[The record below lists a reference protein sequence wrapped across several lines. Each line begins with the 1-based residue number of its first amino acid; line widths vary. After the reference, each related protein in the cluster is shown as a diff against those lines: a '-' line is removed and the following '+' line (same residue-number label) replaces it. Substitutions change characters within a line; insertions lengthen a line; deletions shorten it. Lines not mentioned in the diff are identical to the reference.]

1 MRYETL
7 CFAHMFCDFHLFFR
21 IYEQKTQLVIE
32 SEGAKCR
39 PTENLKIPS
48 SYQRLLK
55 KKVLDYRYNLAGFY
69 HELSKNKIPTSSLD
83 TIKLLLIPPIF

>member
-1 MRYETL
+1 MKPYVLLVRSL
-7 CFAHMFCDFHLFFR
+7 IHINLFFR

-32 SEGAKCR
+32 NEGAKCR

-48 SYQRLLK
+48 YYTTLTK
-55 KKVLDYRYNLAGFY
+55 KKVLDNRYNLAGFY
-69 HELSKNKIPTSSLD
+69 HELSENKIPTSSLD

>member
-1 MRYETL
+1 MRYETV
-7 CFAHMFCDFHLFFR
+7 CFARTLCDSHLFFR

-48 SYQRLLK
+48 SYQR
-55 KKVLDYRYNLAGFY
+55 
-69 HELSKNKIPTSSLD
+69 
-83 TIKLLLIPPIF
+83 

>member
-7 CFAHMFCDFHLFFR
+7 CFAHMFGDFHLFFR
-21 IYEQKTQLVIE
+21 IYEQKTQLVKE

-48 SYQRLLK
+48 SYQR
-55 KKVLDYRYNLAGFY
+55 
-69 HELSKNKIPTSSLD
+69 
-83 TIKLLLIPPIF
+83 

>member
-1 MRYETL
+1 MKPYVLLVRSL
-7 CFAHMFCDFHLFFR
+7 IHIDLFFR

-48 SYQRLLK
+48 YYQR
-55 KKVLDYRYNLAGFY
+55 
-69 HELSKNKIPTSSLD
+69 
-83 TIKLLLIPPIF
+83 

>member
-1 MRYETL
+1 MRYETV
-7 CFAHMFCDFHLFFR
+7 CFARTFFDSHLFFR

-48 SYQRLLK
+48 YYQR
-55 KKVLDYRYNLAGFY
+55 
-69 HELSKNKIPTSSLD
+69 
-83 TIKLLLIPPIF
+83 